1 MKNFLFFLILALG
14 FSLSAQ
20 ELSPKLLQSTP
31 LDAEV
36 FYGVDDYGAVY
47 YSKNNA
53 LFKKGDKN
61 NYQFTALQL
70 GKISSVDIVNPLKI
84 TVFYEMSNTALVL
97 DNTLSEITRINFSA
111 IENFRNVS
119 HATTAND
126 RRFWIF
132 NTDLQQLEIFDWN
145 SRKVVVQSPPL
156 QTNALATTSNFNFCW
171 LVTESGLLMFN
182 NYGSAIDSID
192 LSKIPTDISLAQAN
206 GNVIAFAK
214 SVLSEAKVAET
225 ENLKP
230 KVYYKSSSAEDF
242 VPLKLPDL
250 VIKQLSLNGERLYI
264 YDGLK
269 VTSFSL
275 KPPKN

>member
-1 MKNFLFFLILALG
+1 MKNCFLFLFFTFGITVY
-14 FSLSAQ
+14 AQ
-20 ELSPKLLQSTP
+20 ELKPELINSTP
-31 LDAEV
+31 LEAGT
-36 FYGVDDYGAVY
+36 FYGVDDYGALY
-47 YSKNNA
+47 FSKNNT
-53 LFKKGDKN
+53 LFKKGIKN

-97 DNTLSEITRINFSA
+97 DNTLTEITRVNFST

-132 NTDLQQLEIFDWN
+132 NTDIQQLEIFDWN

-156 QTNALATTSNFNFCW
+156 QKNARSITSNFNFCW
-171 LVTESGLLMFN
+171 VMTDGGVLVFN
-182 NYGSAIDSID
+182 TYGSAVDS
-192 LSKIPTDISLAQAN
+192 LKLEEMTQNISVVQSN

-214 SVLSEAKVAET
+214 AHI
-225 ENLKP
+225 
-230 KVYYKSSSAEDF
+230 YYKPASIKDF
-242 VPLKLPDL
+242 VTLEIPDL
-250 VIKQLSLNGERLYI
+250 KIKQLSLNNETLYI

-269 VTSFSL
+269 VTSFKL
-275 KPPKN
+275 KSPKK